1 VKISSPEF
9 GNMQDIPAKFTCQGE
24 DINPPLK
31 IEDVPEHTESLVL
44 IMDDPDS
51 PTGTWDHW
59 VVWNIAPSTKEIPEH
74 SKPGVEGMNTWPKLG
89 YGGPCPASG
98 KHRYVFTLY
107 ALDTTLDLPATST
120 KKDVESE
127 MEHHILEKTELI
139 GLFEKS

>member
-1 VKISSPEF
+1 
-9 GNMQDIPAKFTCQGE
+9 
-24 DINPPLK
+24 
-31 IEDVPEHTESLVL
+31 
-44 IMDDPDS
+44 
-51 PTGTWDHW
+51 